1 MARKW
6 MVLLALLAAVVL
18 FAGVAA
24 AKEAPRISKEEAK
37 AKLGTANV
45 VILDVRAE
53 KDWKKSDSMI
63 KSAIRED
70 PRKVEQW
77 AKKYP
82 KEKALILYC
91 A

>member
-1 MARKW
+1 MARRW
-6 MVLLALLAAVVL
+6 MVLLALLAAGVL
-18 FAGVAA
+18 LAGVAA
-24 AKEAPRISKEEAK
+24 AKETPRVSKEETK
-37 AKLGTANV
+37 AKLGSADV
-45 VILDVRAE
+45 VVLDVRAG

-63 KSAIRED
+63 KGAIRED

-82 KEKALILYC
+82 KEKPLILYC